1 MKIKRKA
8 PKSGKTGRPAFI
20 VGWSFSLPTITDLKF
35 WFDLE
40 YGGPLK
46 PVPENGTTASSARMT
61 LSHAQWSTSLVCPLP
76 EEESEIWQHQLHWGH
91 TQAAAIFHRQ
101 VPPAQAR
108 DQQLFLGRLARGLVL
123 LSEGT
128 SYDVQTEGFRNPSDW
143 KDRTLTS
150 FWLDDHVTVTQPDSE
165 DFTSEWFRTMG
176 LTKFGLD
183 ELETA
188 RPRGLAGG
196 PTTEILMDAAETL
209 LDSGQNPT
217 VGSAL
222 QAGRNG
228 LTLRIVSHRT
238 IPHTAG
244 PLPIRRV
251 QW

>member
-8 PKSGKTGRPAFI
+8 PKPGKAGRPAFV

-46 PVPENGTTASSARMT
+46 LVPENGATASCVRMT
-61 LSHAQWSTSLVCPLP
+61 LSHIQWSTSLVCPLP
-76 EEESEIWQHQLHWGH
+76 EEESERWRHQLHWGH
-91 TQAAAIFHRQ
+91 TQTAAILHRQ
-101 VPPAQAR
+101 GPPSQAR
-108 DQQLFLGRLARGLVL
+108 DLQLFLSRLARGLVL

-128 SYDVQTEGFRNPSDW
+128 SYDVHTEAFGNPSDW

-150 FWLDDHVTVTQPDSE
+150 FWLDDHVTVIQPEAE
-165 DFTSEWFRTMG
+165 DPTSEWFRTMG

-196 PTTEILMDAAETL
+196 RTIEILMDAAETI

-217 VGSAL
+217 VGSTIHA
-222 QAGRNG
+222 ARNG
-228 LTLRIVSHRT
+228 LTLHIVSHRT
-238 IPHTAG
+238 LPHTTG
-244 PLPIRRV
+244 PLPIRRL